1 MSSKLEIFGKKLDHT
16 LNNKTMHPII
26 EQKVS
31 KGSPAPTNLV
41 FPLPV
46 GPIIAFKPG
55 NIIPLKVS
63 IRINHYNEQ
72 TARVCNLCSRDV
84 VQDYLLRPLEASLRD
99 AVGNPMKGDLAPRT
113 FIVG

>member
-1 MSSKLEIFGKKLDHT
+1 MMHLNISYKTICSSLMKFSMFHIIVMSLKCACSLFFCSKPRCQASWKFLGKKLDHT
-16 LNNKTMHPII
+16 LNNKHAMHPII

-63 IRINHYNEQ
+63 IRINH
-72 TARVCNLCSRDV
+72 
-84 VQDYLLRPLEASLRD
+84 
-99 AVGNPMKGDLAPRT
+99 
-113 FIVG
+113 